1 MKYSSLY
8 YDKEKAGITKYKGVT
23 DIECVFCTFL
33 IMGCYYAFC
42 AGVEY
47 WDAHISY
54 WVGTKKVERI
64 LWKLG
69 IWRKY

>member
-42 AGVEY
+42 AGEEY
-47 WDAHISY
+47 WDAH
-54 WVGTKKVERI
+54 KVIE
-64 LWKLG
+64 
-69 IWRKY
+69 